1 MVRQIKRV
9 QCPECG
15 LKVKSEGGLKRHIE
29 AKHAEPQPD
38 PPAPRF
44 PTPDLNSF
52 NTPPPQSRPPS
63 PVFSSQRSP
72 RHRQN
77 GSPVRLQWSAA
88 PLDLRKYGTHVEMA
102 HPILDGTP
110 CDQNGYDLPE
120 NNLPAPVVNDN
131 EFDDWAPFQNATE
144 FKLAEF
150 LYHKVQMSAGDIDTL
165 SQLISELM
173 APERSD
179 NVPFHNH
186 REMYGLIDAIRQGE
200 IQWESFTVKFNS
212 DLPEDQSPLPAWKQ
226 QEYQVWFRDPLAI
239 MEQMLANPSF
249 KTEMDVS
256 PKRLFKNG
264 KRLYRDLMT
273 GNWAWTQC
281 DEIAEDEIR
290 RAHRNAVALLGFLAI
305 PKTSQDHAGGADFRK
320 FRRQLFHTSLEHV
333 LSSLKPYMTSPKVTK
348 CADGH
353 YRRVIYGLG
362 PYIADYP
369 EQALLACIVQGWCPR
384 CTAPP
389 DDLDSVPGRRS
400 HEHTDSLFAGEGCS
414 LKELWDD
421 YGIVTDLQP
430 FTRSFPRAD
439 IHELLSPD
447 LLHQIIKGTF
457 KDHLVDWVF
466 EYIDATYSK
475 QEASQRKADIDRRIS
490 ITSPYA
496 GLRQFHE
503 GRGFKQWTGDDSKGL
518 MKIFLPA
525 IVGHVPPQMVRAVAD
540 FMEFCYLVRRS
551 VIDEDALNAID
562 DAVSRFH
569 RNREIFRTSG
579 IRPDGFSLPRQH
591 SMIHYRP
598 LIQQFGAPNG
608 LCSSITESKHIK
620 AVKRPWRRSS
630 RNKPLGQMLL
640 TNQRLDKL
648 AAYRVDLES
657 RDKLQP
663 PKGYLKRIQ
672 DSLPPPLPPD
682 NGDNEDEGPVDEPF
696 SQGDVKLSKR
706 AAKGVPRTL
715 TDLAVYVSQ
724 PSLPV
729 LIRHFLYNQRYL
741 DAPLGQRGCD
751 VPINQCPNFLDDHP
765 VYLHN
770 SAQATFFAPS
780 DMSGLGGMRRER
792 LRAVKSWFGGAARY
806 DCVFMEGDTLE
817 DGFSGLLVGRV
828 FMFFRFSFEG
838 RVYPCA
844 LIHWFSTIGNGPCDL
859 TGLWM
864 VQPDFDREGNPNL
877 EVIHLDCIY
886 RGAHLI
892 GITGDTHLP
901 ATGIAASDSLDA
913 YEAFYVNKYIDYHA
927 HEIAF

>member
-63 PVFSSQRSP
+63 PIFSSRRLP
-72 RHRQN
+72 RRRQN

-120 NNLPAPVVNDN
+120 NSLPAPVVNDN

-200 IQWESFTVKFNS
+200 IQWESFTVKFNG

-281 DEIAEDEIR
+281 DEIAEDESTHGAMFCPVILGSDKTTVSVATGQSDYYPLYISLGNVHSSVR

-384 CTAPP
+384 CTALP

-421 YGIVTDLQP
+421 YGIVADLQP

-439 IHELLSPD
+439 IHELLSPN
-447 LLHQIIKGTF
+447 LLHQFIKGTF
-457 KDHLVDWVF
+457 KDHLVDLVF

-496 GLRQFHE
+496 GLRQFHK

-672 DSLPPPLPPD
+672 DSLPPPLPLTT
-682 NGDNEDEGPVDEPF
+682 EIM
-696 SQGDVKLSKR
+696 KM
-706 AAKGVPRTL
+706 KGQL
-715 TDLAVYVSQ
+715 MN
-724 PSLPV
+724 
-729 LIRHFLYNQRYL
+729 HFL
-741 DAPLGQRGCD
+741 
-751 VPINQCPNFLDDHP
+751 
-765 VYLHN
+765 
-770 SAQATFFAPS
+770 
-780 DMSGLGGMRRER
+780 RE
-792 LRAVKSWFGGAARY
+792 
-806 DCVFMEGDTLE
+806 M
-817 DGFSGLLVGRV
+817 
-828 FMFFRFSFEG
+828 
-838 RVYPCA
+838 
-844 LIHWFSTIGNGPCDL
+844 
-859 TGLWM
+859 
-864 VQPDFDREGNPNL
+864 
-877 EVIHLDCIY
+877 
-886 RGAHLI
+886 
-892 GITGDTHLP
+892 
-901 ATGIAASDSLDA
+901 
-913 YEAFYVNKYIDYHA
+913 
-927 HEIAF
+927 

>member
-1 MVRQIKRV
+1 MVRQIKHV

-52 NTPPPQSRPPS
+52 NTPPPQSHPPS
-63 PVFSSQRSP
+63 PIFSSRRSP
-72 RHRQN
+72 RRRQN
-77 GSPVRLQWSAA
+77 GSPVCLQWSAA

-120 NNLPAPVVNDN
+120 NSLPAPVVNDN

-200 IQWESFTVKFNS
+200 IQWESFTVKFNG

-226 QEYQVWFRDPLAI
+226 QEYHVWFRDPLAI

-264 KRLYRDLMT
+264 KRLYWDLMT

-281 DEIAEDEIR
+281 DEIAEDK
-290 RAHRNAVALLGFLAI
+290 N
-305 PKTSQDHAGGADFRK
+305 
-320 FRRQLFHTSLEHV
+320 
-333 LSSLKPYMTSPKVTK
+333 
-348 CADGH
+348 
-353 YRRVIYGLG
+353 
-362 PYIADYP
+362 
-369 EQALLACIVQGWCPR
+369 
-384 CTAPP
+384 
-389 DDLDSVPGRRS
+389 
-400 HEHTDSLFAGEGCS
+400 
-414 LKELWDD
+414 
-421 YGIVTDLQP
+421 
-430 FTRSFPRAD
+430 
-439 IHELLSPD
+439 
-447 LLHQIIKGTF
+447 
-457 KDHLVDWVF
+457 WVF

-475 QEASQRKADIDRRIS
+475 QEASQCKADIDRRIS

-525 IVGHVPPQMVRAVAD
+525 IVSHVPPQMVRAVAD

-630 RNKPLGQMLL
+630 HNKPLGQMLL

-672 DSLPPPLPPD
+672 DSLLPPLPPD

-706 AAKGVPRTL
+706 AAKGVLRTL

-729 LIRHFLYNQRYL
+729 LIRHFLYNQRYP

-751 VPINQCPNFLDDHP
+751 VPIDQCPNFLDDHP